1 MARKPKSSYQ
11 LKKEVDDEFV
21 KLLEEERDQQDVVEA
36 VSDAFA
42 QELEGIMGDKYRR
55 RGSEQ

>member
-1 MARKPKSSYQ
+1 MTRKPKSSYQ
-11 LKKEVDDEFV
+11 QKREVDDEFV
-21 KLLEEERDQQDVVEA
+21 KLLEKEEDQEDVVEA

-55 RGSEQ
+55 RDSGQ